1 MACVEKKGVVTSFL
15 RPNALRFLCVFR
27 IGTSP
32 AVWTVGKYQFLQ
44 VFILNSSALQ
54 NSRQVRSDGMAYN
67 TRQQATVGKKT
78 AESCTHSRTL
88 FVREDGAPVWFY
100 LRPGPAKKSLAPLI
114 RHGGGGLC
122 RVQESGAVLLAD
134 TEESEGGWSPEHI
147 SVRYI
152 TDCVSRNE
160 RLDLEAYRV
169 GAAVAPRK
177 LGGYATGACC
187 QHELKNLGGRVAYT
201 RAEDVAI
208 LMYLRDHKAGQ
219 TSVKGN
225 AVWMEM
231 ERISLTRHSWQSMK
245 DRYMKKLR
253 GQEDKYQISARS
265 VIPTLV
271 FPSCSQCS
279 KKKNRRNEREDPV
292 EGREKG
298 NAAQTA
304 ESESPRQTAGEKKA
318 VKPLE
323 SKVVEQ
329 TPEEVPNCLVEQ
341 SQEMELPEAQSH
353 QPIITMANF
362 VLNDD
367 SDIDET
373 PSQLDEDFPTF
384 TFPPATTED
393 AKYVL
398 QSFMKEFSL
407 DLLTVTQAFLK
418 NNGDVEA
425 TWNFLKTGSR
435 PDGFPIWTRKDDLDL
450 QSRDQIAREELIRK
464 FGAAN
469 IALRIAFQGS

>member
-1 MACVEKKGVVTSFL
+1 
-15 RPNALRFLCVFR
+15 
-27 IGTSP
+27 
-32 AVWTVGKYQFLQ
+32 
-44 VFILNSSALQ
+44 
-54 NSRQVRSDGMAYN
+54 
-67 TRQQATVGKKT
+67 KKT

-304 ESESPRQTAGEKKA
+304 ESESPSIAVRFPFFKYSDCTSHSIIFLFHSHVFLCHYAVLQRESEKKA

-323 SKVVEQ
+323 SKVSNSEKEIIQ
-329 TPEEVPNCLVEQ
+329 DTLREVKTEGLFQVAALEFEVEQ